1 MGYTREQLDRG
12 ELRWIDMTPPEYLPL
27 DSIGIAEAKGVC
39 TPYEKQYI
47 RPDGSRIPVL
57 VGYILLGEKREES
70 VACILDLTIRKRL
83 EIELQDRAQELAR
96 VNRIKDEFLGTLSHE
111 LRTPL
116 NAMLGWA
123 QLLRHRKFDEKTTVR
138 ALETI
143 DRNTRSLATLI
154 DDLLDV
160 SQIITGQLS
169 LNLRCIDLI
178 STVEAAIDTLALA
191 IAAKNI
197 EIITDFDQTAGQIF
211 GDSGRLQQVAWN
223 LLSNAVKFTPDG
235 GQVRVIL
242 RKLEGTL
249 ASESACGEHLSP
261 PSVEIEVSDT
271 GQGIATEFLPHVFER
286 FSQADSSTTRS
297 YNGLGLGL
305 ALVRHFV
312 EMHGGTVQAESA
324 GKGQGARFLV
334 RLPILQPKGD

>member
-1 MGYTREQLDRG
+1 SL
-12 ELRWIDMTPPEYLPL
+12 
-27 DSIGIAEAKGVC
+27 
-39 TPYEKQYI
+39 
-47 RPDGSRIPVL
+47 IPVL
-57 VGYILLGEKREES
+57 VGYILLGEKRQES
-70 VACILDLTIRKRL
+70 VAFILDLTVRKEL
-83 EIELQDRAQELAR
+83 EKQLRDRAEELAR
-96 VNRIKDEFLGTLSHE
+96 ANRIKDEFLGTLSHE

-123 QLLRHRKFDEKTTVR
+123 QLLRHRKFDEKTTVK

-143 DRNTRSLATLI
+143 DRNTRLLTTLI

-169 LNLRCIDLI
+169 LNLQWVDLI
-178 STVEAAIDTLALA
+178 ATVEGAIDTLAPA

-197 EIITDFDQTAGQIF
+197 EIITEFDQTAGRIF
-211 GDSGRLQQVAWN
+211 GDSGRLQQVVWN
-223 LLSNAVKFTPDG
+223 LVSNAVKFTPNG
-235 GQVRVIL
+235 GQVRVAL
-242 RKLEGTL
+242 QKVERVPT
-249 ASESACGEHLSP
+249 SPSACGENCSP

-271 GQGIATEFLPHVFER
+271 GEGIATEFLPHVFER
-286 FSQADSSTTRS
+286 FSQADSSMARS

-334 RLPILQPKGD
+334 RLPILQPKDD

>member
-1 MGYTREQLDRG
+1 M
-12 ELRWIDMTPPEYLPL
+12 
-27 DSIGIAEAKGVC
+27 
-39 TPYEKQYI
+39 
-47 RPDGSRIPVL
+47 
-57 VGYILLGEKREES
+57 
-70 VACILDLTIRKRL
+70 
-83 EIELQDRAQELAR
+83 
-96 VNRIKDEFLGTLSHE
+96 
-111 LRTPL
+111 
-116 NAMLGWA
+116 
-123 QLLRHRKFDEKTTVR
+123 
-138 ALETI
+138 
-143 DRNTRSLATLI
+143 
-154 DDLLDV
+154 
-160 SQIITGQLS
+160 SQIITGKLS

-178 STVEAAIDTLALA
+178 STVEAAIDTLAPA

-197 EIITDFDQTAGQIF
+197 EIVTDFDQTAGQIF

-249 ASESACGEHLSP
+249 ASESACCEHLS

>member
-1 MGYTREQLDRG
+1 M
-12 ELRWIDMTPPEYLPL
+12 
-27 DSIGIAEAKGVC
+27 
-39 TPYEKQYI
+39 
-47 RPDGSRIPVL
+47 
-57 VGYILLGEKREES
+57 
-70 VACILDLTIRKRL
+70 
-83 EIELQDRAQELAR
+83 
-96 VNRIKDEFLGTLSHE
+96 NRIKDEFLGTLSHE

-154 DDLLDV
+154 EDLLDV
-160 SQIITGQLS
+160 SQIITGKLS

-178 STVEAAIDTLALA
+178 STVEAAIDTLAPA

-249 ASESACGEHLSP
+249 ASESACCEHLS

-286 FSQADSSTTRS
+286 FSQADGSATRS